1 MSSFQET
8 VVLGVGMREALAACQ
23 AAAHGSGWTL
33 APHAAAR
40 MVTCREL
47 PHPLAWG
54 SPTTVTM
61 MLTVAGTGQT
71 RIALSGS
78 NLGFGPVQ
86 STHVRNRVR
95 ALRREIEN
103 AAARP
108 GAGRLDPPPA
118 PDKTTKDAE

>member
-33 APHAAAR
+33 APHAGAQ

-47 PHPLAWG
+47 PPLAWG

-61 MLTVAGTGQT
+61 MLTATGSSQT
-71 RIALSGS
+71 RIALNGS

-95 ALRREIEN
+95 QLRREIES

-108 GAGRLDPPPA
+108 VASRREEPS
-118 PDKTTKDAE
+118 T

>member
-33 APHAAAR
+33 APHAAAQ

-47 PHPLAWG
+47 PQPLAWG

-61 MLTVAGTGQT
+61 MLTVAGNGQT
-71 RIALSGS
+71 LVALSGS

-95 ALRREIEN
+95 ALRREIES
-103 AAARP
+103 AVARP
-108 GAGRLDPPPA
+108 LASRREESS
-118 PDKTTKDAE
+118 T